1 MKSPIV
7 EKMEP
12 ITLIG
17 GGDVGENDLDLALS
31 VAPTLVAA
39 DGGAEH
45 AVARGHMPQAVIGDF
60 DSLSR
65 GVRQQIPEDR
75 LFPVREQD
83 TTDFDKAL
91 RNIQAPFVVG
101 VGFLGGR
108 VDHQLAV
115 LNTLVQRPGSP
126 CVLLGPHEVVFH
138 APPRIELPI
147 APGSVVSLFPLARV
161 TGRSLGLE
169 WPIDQLVMEPG
180 GQIGTSNR
188 STGPVTLEVD
198 QPGLLV
204 MVPREAFGVVTQAFH
219 SAQRAQWP
227 AHAE

>member
-1 MKSPIV
+1 MKPLIV
-7 EKMEP
+7 EHSEP

-17 GGDVGENDLDLALS
+17 GGEVGENDLELALA
-31 VAPTLVAA
+31 VAPVLVAA
-39 DGGAEH
+39 DGGADR

-60 DSLSR
+60 DSVSDV
-65 GVRQQIPEDR
+65 VRRQVPPDR

-91 RNIQAPFVVG
+91 RHTRAPFLVG

-115 LNTLVQRPGSP
+115 LNTLVRNAEKP
-126 CVLLGPHEVVFH
+126 CILLGAHEVLFH
-138 APPRIELPI
+138 APPRIELALNP
-147 APGSVVSLFPLARV
+147 ADVVSLFPLARV
-161 TGRSLGLE
+161 SGRSTGLE
-169 WPIDQLVMEPG
+169 WPIDGLTFEPS

-188 STGPVTLEVD
+188 STGPVTIEVD
-198 QPGLLV
+198 LPGLLV
-204 MVPREAFGVVTQAFH
+204 IVPRGAFDLVTQAFR